1 MTTGLYAAYVTVT
14 KVEMVASMVCVMEH
28 DEKGGDLSVYRCKI
42 TIKKDKP
49 FDEKI
54 GGLQERRPAKCTVL
68 FLGCGRLL
76 AAAGCCWQVL
86 SCDAVAFVPST
97 TSKSIGSFSEVAG
110 VANNWCGVQGIQS
123 IDVGVATTASVVST
137 GAATAV
143 AATSTVATGVAAA
156 NTSTGVPVASSTAV
170 ANTTTTYSTAPACV
184 PALPCPLELKL
195 EL

>member
-1 MTTGLYAAYVTVT
+1 MCIDVKLQLRKINRLMRKLEVYKKEDLQNVQFSFWDA
-14 KVEMVASMVCVMEH
+14 
-28 DEKGGDLSVYRCKI
+28 GD
-42 TIKKDKP
+42 
-49 FDEKI
+49 
-54 GGLQERRPAKCTVL
+54 
-68 FLGCGRLL
+68 
-76 AAAGCCWQVL
+76 CCWQGVL
-86 SCDAVAFVPST
+86 SCDAVAFVSS

-123 IDVGVATTASVVST
+123 IDVGVAITASVVST

-156 NTSTGVPVASSTAV
+156 NTSTGVPVASSTSV
-170 ANTTTTYSTAPACV
+170 ANTTTTTTTYSTAPACA

>member
-1 MTTGLYAAYVTVT
+1 MCIDVKLQLRKINRWMRKLEVYKKEDLQNVQFSFWDA
-14 KVEMVASMVCVMEH
+14 
-28 DEKGGDLSVYRCKI
+28 GD
-42 TIKKDKP
+42 
-49 FDEKI
+49 
-54 GGLQERRPAKCTVL
+54 
-68 FLGCGRLL
+68 
-76 AAAGCCWQVL
+76 CCWQVL
-86 SCDAVAFVPST
+86 SCDAVAFVPS

-110 VANNWCGVQGIQS
+110 VANNWCGVQGVQS
-123 IDVGVATTASVVST
+123 IDVGVAITASVLST

>member
-1 MTTGLYAAYVTVT
+1 MCIDVKLQLRKINRLMRKLEVYKKEDLQNVQFSFWDA
-14 KVEMVASMVCVMEH
+14 
-28 DEKGGDLSVYRCKI
+28 GDCWL
-42 TIKKDKP
+42 
-49 FDEKI
+49 
-54 GGLQERRPAKCTVL
+54 
-68 FLGCGRLL
+68 LL
-76 AAAGCCWQVL
+76 AAAGRGVL
-86 SCDAVAFVPST
+86 SCDAVAFVSS

-123 IDVGVATTASVVST
+123 IDVGVAITASVVST

-156 NTSTGVPVASSTAV
+156 NTSTGVPVASSTSV
-170 ANTTTTYSTAPACV
+170 ANTTTTTYSTAPACA

>member
-68 FLGCGRLL
+68 FFGCGRLL
-76 AAAGCCWQVL
+76 LAGAFMRCSVICALYKQIHRL
-86 SCDAVAFVPST
+86 ILRSCR
-97 TSKSIGSFSEVAG
+97 SF
-110 VANNWCGVQGIQS
+110 Q
-123 IDVGVATTASVVST
+123 
-137 GAATAV
+137 
-143 AATSTVATGVAAA
+143 
-156 NTSTGVPVASSTAV
+156 
-170 ANTTTTYSTAPACV
+170 
-184 PALPCPLELKL
+184 
-195 EL
+195 